1 MHTVRTLRLL
11 GATAVLLLAAVPAAS
26 AKPPPGFRVI
36 FPRQV
41 IHHAAAPQRVDRQ
54 RSCTAGAPR
63 SRSRLPVVACEQP
76 PRSKVNTADG
86 YVFGSFHP

>member
-1 MHTVRTLRLL
+1 VRVLRLL
-11 GATAVLLLAAVPAAS
+11 APVAVVLATVPAAS
-26 AKPPPGFRVI
+26 AKPAPPGFRVI

-41 IHHAAAPQRVDRQ
+41 IQIAAAPQRSGRQ
-54 RSCTAGAPR
+54 RSCSTGASR
-63 SRSRLPVVACEQP
+63 SRSRLHVVACEQP

>member
-1 MHTVRTLRLL
+1 LCLL
-11 GATAVLLLAAVPAAS
+11 CSIAVILAVAPAAG
-26 AKPPPGFRVI
+26 AKTPPPGFRVI

-41 IHHAAAPQRVDRQ
+41 IHQPAAPQRADRQ

-63 SRSRLPVVACEQP
+63 SRARLPIVACEQP